1 MQNNRVILVHG
12 REKIANF
19 APEILIKTINCHE
32 ETISFL
38 PSVRRLYGAAGCRF
52 PASEH

>member
-32 ETISFL
+32 KTISLL
-38 PSVRRLYGAAGCRF
+38 PFVRRLYGAACCRL
-52 PASEH
+52 PASEY